1 MEKVTVE
8 KYSNNQKNMKK
19 LLFILAIV
27 LMAGTTFAKANESL
41 KSMSASHTALQP
53 KRLSSSRLHNL
64 NAQKVSSGSIYDSS
78 GNKVGW
84 WAYDDASGVLI
95 TGKL

>member
-1 MEKVTVE
+1 
-8 KYSNNQKNMKK
+8 MKK

-27 LMAGTTFAKANESL
+27 LMAGTTFAKANVSL
-41 KSMSASHTALQP
+41 KNMTASHTSFAAKTL
-53 KRLSSSRLHNL
+53 LSQQTF
-64 NAQKVSSGSIYDSS
+64 NAQKVSSGYIYDSS

-95 TGKL
+95 TYLYPANQ